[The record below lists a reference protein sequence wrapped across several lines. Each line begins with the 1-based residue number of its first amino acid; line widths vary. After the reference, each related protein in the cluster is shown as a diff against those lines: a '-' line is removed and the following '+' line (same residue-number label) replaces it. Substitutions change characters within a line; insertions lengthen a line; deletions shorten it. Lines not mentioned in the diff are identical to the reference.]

1 MLNLKFSLSEDFISK
16 VLDPNTK
23 SILLLGGSD
32 TGKTSL
38 IEALLEILVG
48 NYSVGVV
55 DCDMGQSHIGPPAT
69 VGWAKVEREFNSW
82 EELKLEDFY
91 FVGSLS
97 PSANTQRVLEGVKFI
112 FNRAKEKTEKI
123 ILDTT
128 GYIQGYE
135 AVDFKTKKIELV
147 QPDLII
153 ALQREDEL
161 GVILKNFRDKQI
173 FRMSVPPE
181 AKSKSQAERVIYRDR
196 SFKRYFSQ
204 DPKEF
209 IFSEEIF
216 RKLDEEDLDIIDKII
231 SLQDNEGKDLALGKI
246 LEKKNTGILV
256 LTPLDNTRRVDRIII
271 GLCKWQVI

>member
-1 MLNLKFSLSEDFISK
+1 MLQLKFSFSEELLSL
-16 VLDPNTK
+16 VLNLDVK
-23 SILLLGGSD
+23 SIFLLGGSD

-38 IEALLEILVG
+38 IEALLEILIG
-48 NYSVGVV
+48 NYSVGII
-55 DCDMGQSHIGPPAT
+55 DCDMGQSHIGPPTT
-69 VGWAKVEREFNSW
+69 VGWAKVEREFSGW

-97 PSANTQRVLEGVKFI
+97 PSANIQRTLEGVKFI

-128 GYIQGYE
+128 GYIQGFE
-135 AVDFKTKKIELV
+135 AIDFKIRKIELV

-161 GVILKNFRDKQI
+161 EVILKNFRDKQI
-173 FRMSVPPE
+173 FRMSVPLE
-181 AKSKSQAERVIYRDR
+181 AKSKSQAERVTYRDR

-216 RKLDEEDLDIIDKII
+216 RRLNEEDLDITDRIV
-231 SLQDNEGKDLALGKI
+231 SLQDDEERDLALGKI

-256 LTPLDNTRRVDRIII
+256 LTPLNDTKRVHKIII
-271 GLCKWQVI
+271 GLCKWQTT